1 MSANTANPFPEM
13 DFTKVM
19 SAFKIPAVNTEGIM
33 AAHKKNVDALTSA
46 GQLTFES
53 VQEITKRQGE
63 MISQGVEEL
72 TGITKDAAIPSSI
85 EESTIKGAQA
95 VKTVY
100 QSVLANSW
108 DLNDM
113 AIKTTSKSLGLINKR
128 VAESLDEVEDY
139 FTKSVKPV
147 SSPTKATDVS

>member
-46 GQLTFES
+46 GQLAFES

-113 AIKTTSKSLGLINKR
+113 ATKATSTSLGLINKR
-128 VAESLDEVEDY
+128 VAESLDEVKDY
-139 FTKSVKPV
+139 FTNPVKPA
-147 SSPTKATDVS
+147 SSPTTATAVG

>member
-46 GQLTFES
+46 GQLAFES

-72 TGITKDAAIPSSI
+72 TGIAKDAAIPSSI

-128 VAESLDEVEDY
+128 VAESLDEVKDY
-139 FTKSVKPV
+139 FTNPVKPV